1 LRNGEEQASV
11 LGNALWLAPLSEEI
25 RGALTG
31 EIATKLHAATVRAPA
46 TTMPASIVTVT
57 ITRFESVPARY
68 VTVAANWRIR
78 RADLPPSAVFAC
90 ETSTQW
96 PIEGGVSAVVQ
107 GYQKALV
114 SVADEI
120 AADISR
126 LGSDLEPT
134 CAIN

>member
-31 EIATKLHAATVRAPA
+31 EIETKLHAATVRAPA